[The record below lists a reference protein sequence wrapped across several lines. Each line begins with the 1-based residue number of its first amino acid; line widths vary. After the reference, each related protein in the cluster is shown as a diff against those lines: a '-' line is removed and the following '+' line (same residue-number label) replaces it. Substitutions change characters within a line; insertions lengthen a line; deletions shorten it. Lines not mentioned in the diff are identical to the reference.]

1 MTNIQLSNLKSNVA
15 CLNAIITRCEEKEIE
30 LNENIVKMV
39 CGTDKFKKVAIKKE
53 SGKGDNVE
61 KTVFGYVLMLSD
73 SPSKLNVKF
82 AGTTYSI
89 EHHVK
94 RSKGVETISNKIEFV
109 SGHGISKKDFD
120 ADKETKSFWTDADQ
134 NACTYYSKCDKALID
149 QYRFSEIN
157 VTKRAEKIY
166 AQVEEKY
173 EETKAALIEVI
184 GIDMYN
190 ELYNE
195 YEEKQTKKAEKAKQA
210 RENKKAEN
218 KAKKE
223 EKAA

>member
-94 RSKGVETISNKIEFV
+94 R
-109 SGHGISKKDFD
+109 
-120 ADKETKSFWTDADQ
+120 
-134 NACTYYSKCDKALID
+134 
-149 QYRFSEIN
+149 
-157 VTKRAEKIY
+157 
-166 AQVEEKY
+166 
-173 EETKAALIEVI
+173 
-184 GIDMYN
+184 
-190 ELYNE
+190 
-195 YEEKQTKKAEKAKQA
+195 
-210 RENKKAEN
+210 
-218 KAKKE
+218 
-223 EKAA
+223 